1 MGIYDER
8 DIFINREQ
16 KEDSINDAN
25 LEMTENFPPDADNIS
40 DIGSNNNIF
49 DLNPRGELTSSFC
62 EREIF
67 ENRELIGFFQDIEPE
82 NFSNIFVEKNLELS
96 NDDHISLFSVKQN
109 LKSNSKEMIQND
121 DLSDIS
127 NIHKTVINSVLADD
141 LTTASSLRKPCSL
154 DDIRNILRKNKI
166 SENIVEKIKDCVSS
180 LDRQNVG
187 YFEVKIKGTR
197 QRNKEK
203 IPIIKELKLIGR
215 KKKEENIEGKHN
227 RNDTDNIIKKCKVV
241 LFKYVVLYVL
251 EIVNRLRTNKEENF
265 ELLKLSYE
273 YIDKLKKKNEQDLFK
288 RAIKD
293 LVSLETSSKY
303 SSNKDKDF
311 NKKNINKILIL
322 EKDNKALID
331 LLNMSF
337 GDWIDV
343 FTLKTNIENS
353 TEFKGIEEALKDISD
368 KNDDE
373 YFSRFIFYLFN
384 YQNYFHNKKG
394 RNPKTN
400 KNK

>member
-1 MGIYDER
+1 M
-8 DIFINREQ
+8 
-16 KEDSINDAN
+16 
-25 LEMTENFPPDADNIS
+25 
-40 DIGSNNNIF
+40 
-49 DLNPRGELTSSFC
+49 
-62 EREIF
+62 
-67 ENRELIGFFQDIEPE
+67 
-82 NFSNIFVEKNLELS
+82 
-96 NDDHISLFSVKQN
+96 
-109 LKSNSKEMIQND
+109 
-121 DLSDIS
+121 
-127 NIHKTVINSVLADD
+127 
-141 LTTASSLRKPCSL
+141 
-154 DDIRNILRKNKI
+154 
-166 SENIVEKIKDCVSS
+166 
-180 LDRQNVG
+180 
-187 YFEVKIKGTR
+187 
-197 QRNKEK
+197 
-203 IPIIKELKLIGR
+203 
-215 KKKEENIEGKHN
+215 
-227 RNDTDNIIKKCKVV
+227 
-241 LFKYVVLYVL
+241 
-251 EIVNRLRTNKEENF
+251 
-265 ELLKLSYE
+265 KLSYE

-331 LLNMSF
+331 LLNISF

-394 RNPKTN
+394 RKPKTI

>member
-1 MGIYDER
+1 MGIFDER
-8 DIFINREQ
+8 NIFVNREQ
-16 KEDSINDAN
+16 KEDSINIAN
-25 LEMTENFPPDADNIS
+25 IEMTENFPQDAGNIS
-40 DIGSNNNIF
+40 DIGRNNNIF
-49 DLNPRGELTSSFC
+49 DLIPRGELTSSFC

-67 ENRELIGFFQDIEPE
+67 ENRELKDFVQDIKPE
-82 NFSNIFVEKNLELS
+82 IFSNIFLQQNLEPS
-96 NDDHISLFSVKQN
+96 NHDHMSLYSVKQY
-109 LKSNSKEMIQND
+109 LKSNSKEMIKNN

-141 LTTASSLRKPCSL
+141 MTTALSLRKPCSL
-154 DDIRNILRKNKI
+154 DDIRIILRKNKI

-180 LDRQNVG
+180 LDRQTVG
-187 YFEVKIKGTR
+187 YFEVKVIGTR
-197 QRNKEK
+197 QRNREK
-203 IPIIKELKLIGR
+203 MPVIKELKLIGR
-215 KKKEENIEGKHN
+215 KRKEDNIEGKHN
-227 RNDTDNIIKKCKVV
+227 RNDMDNIIKKCKVI

-331 LLNMSF
+331 LLNISF

-384 YQNYFHNKKG
+384 YQNYFNNKKG
-394 RNPKTN
+394 RKPKTK